1 MSGEVV
7 ELALHRA
14 ASPPDERHRLRRFA
28 FQAGINFEA
37 QRVLARMMEQLTTQ
51 LDGVLTCRIA
61 YDRVAA
67 EWVEH
72 SIWRP
77 SRAPAGDDV
86 AAAQAVALMRRLG
99 RAD

>member
-7 ELALHRA
+7 EFALHRI
-14 ASPPDERHRLRRFA
+14 ASPDERHRLRRFA
-28 FQAGINFEA
+28 FQRGINFEA
-37 QRVLARMMEQLTTQ
+37 QRLLARMLEQLTAQ
-51 LDGVLTCRIA
+51 VDGVITCRIA
-61 YDRVAA
+61 YDRAAA

-72 SIWRP
+72 CVWQP

-86 AAAQAVALMRRLG
+86 SAERAVALMRGLG